1 MPRLTPLRKKTFSK
15 FESPVSGREAADDA
29 DRARHTRKRIKEVV
43 RLFREELEMLKQSSQ
58 GERSF
63 NLCLAAASLLKRLGI
78 SMDTQKRLGTIPG
91 VEIGDKFQF
100 RAEMKM
106 IGLHCQ
112 YTAGVDFMVRREDGV
127 RLATSIVASSRYSNF
142 MKSSNVLIYSGHGGN
157 PNVCSSRRMS
167 SLQDQKLEGGNLAL
181 KNSLDARK
189 PVRVIRSLSSSI
201 NNKGDEDE
209 VTRSVFVYDG
219 LYTVESMRQERGE
232 FGKLV
237 FKFELIRI
245 PGQPPMLSSH
255 PLAISIGAEKR
266 VKKQPKKEKILVN
279 DISEGKEGCCSNAI
293 KIQFQFEVFRTWD
306 FNNGWGL
313 RSRQYIPS
321 GSLICEY
328 VGEFKQVRSKDGI
341 RYQFDNDFSS
351 GRGGFYT
358 IIDATQYGNLGRFIN
373 RSSHPNLK
381 AEKVNCVVCRVSRVL
396 IYAAKDIPPR
406 RELTLEI

>member
-1 MPRLTPLRKKTFSK
+1 
-15 FESPVSGREAADDA
+15 
-29 DRARHTRKRIKEVV
+29 
-43 RLFREELEMLKQSSQ
+43 
-58 GERSF
+58 
-63 NLCLAAASLLKRLGI
+63 
-78 SMDTQKRLGTIPG
+78 
-91 VEIGDKFQF
+91 
-100 RAEMKM
+100 
-106 IGLHCQ
+106 
-112 YTAGVDFMVRREDGV
+112 
-127 RLATSIVASSRYSNF
+127 
-142 MKSSNVLIYSGHGGN
+142 
-157 PNVCSSRRMS
+157 
-167 SLQDQKLEGGNLAL
+167 
-181 KNSLDARK
+181 
-189 PVRVIRSLSSSI
+189 
-201 NNKGDEDE
+201 
-209 VTRSVFVYDG
+209 
-219 LYTVESMRQERGE
+219 MRQERGE

-255 PLAISIGAEKR
+255 PLKR

-279 DISEGKEGCCSNAI
+279 DISEGKEGIAVSVVNGLDDKRPCPFNYQNIGCCSNAI

-381 AEKVNCVVCRVSRVL
+381 AKKVNCVVCRVSRVL